1 MGKTIKVSI
10 HDYYRG
16 NIQYFIDVT
25 VQDGENVEDAVFR
38 NKGVAKAGESNIE
51 WMEVGN
57 G

>member
-1 MGKTIKVSI
+1 MDKTIQVSI

-25 VQDGENVEDAVFR
+25 VQVGENVEDAVFR